1 MRYELGV
8 LQLLVASGGRRNAT
22 RVEVVERALG
32 VRPGS
37 LDPAIRFLQG
47 RGLVNPDGRPTDA
60 GVSRARG
67 LSRHV
72 RRSVDTPRLPSR
84 LPPPSGVFQSEEK
97 DERDERNTMD
107 IDVTEIIEEPSR
119 RSA

>member
-8 LQLLVASGGRRNAT
+8 LQLLVASGGKRNPA

-32 VRPGS
+32 VAAGS
-37 LDPAIRFLQG
+37 LDDAMRFLQG
-47 RGLVNPDGRPTDA
+47 RGLVNPEGQPTDA
-60 GVSRARG
+60 GIARARG

-72 RRSVDTPRLPSR
+72 RAAQTAAQLPSR
-84 LPPPSGVFQSEEK
+84 LPPPSTSGVFQK
-97 DERDERNTMD
+97 DEREREVMNDYDDE
-107 IDVTEIIEEPSR
+107 R